1 MMPENAGGMQQAMT
15 SMDRLS
21 VSIPQSAPAMQ
32 MASGERKSLKTVF
45 QIISALMPNGTVASA
60 RPAAKT
66 ATPELAFAM
75 SSNEG

>member
-1 MMPENAGGMQQAMT
+1 MMMPENAGGMQQAMT

-60 RPAAKT
+60 RPACKT
-66 ATPELAFAM
+66 TTP
-75 SSNEG
+75 

>member
-1 MMPENAGGMQQAMT
+1 MMMPENAGGMQQAMT

-45 QIISALMPNGTVASA
+45 QIISALDAERHSGKRKA
-60 RPAAKT
+60 RRKNRDARVGFRDEFK
-66 ATPELAFAM
+66 
-75 SSNEG
+75 